1 MKKIVS
7 MVLALSLCAA
17 LFTACGNKK
26 VTLKILDTEYASE
39 DYAICIAKE
48 NTELLNKVN
57 AALDELTADGTA
69 KKIVDKYISGTAN
82 DLVFQA
88 NADGKDELHMA
99 TNAQFPPYEYYEGE
113 KIVGIDAE
121 MAAAIA
127 DKLDMKLVIDDMD
140 FDAIITSVQQG
151 KSDMGM
157 AGMTVTEDRLKNI
170 NFSKSYATGIQSV
183 IVPEGSKITSVDD
196 LSADGAKYLI
206 GTQKGTTGD
215 TYAEDDF
222 GAERVMKYASG
233 NEAIQALVTGKVDC
247 VIIDNEPAKIF
258 VEQND
263 GLKILDTPYTVED
276 YAIAIA
282 KENDELKDQFNAA
295 IAELKADGTLD
306 QLIAYYITK
315 DESAS
320 PYTSPEGITYDGK
333 LIMATNAAFPP
344 YEYYESDQVVGLDV
358 DIAKA
363 ICDKLGKELEVVDM
377 DFDAIITAV
386 QSGKADFAA
395 AGMTVTEDRL
405 QNVNFTDSYATG
417 IQVIVVK
424 K

>member
-1 MKKIVS
+1 MKRGNIFMKKIVS

-170 NFSKSYATGIQSV
+170 NFSKSYATGIQ
-183 IVPEGSKITSVDD
+183 
-196 LSADGAKYLI
+196 
-206 GTQKGTTGD
+206 
-215 TYAEDDF
+215 
-222 GAERVMKYASG
+222 
-233 NEAIQALVTGKVDC
+233 
-247 VIIDNEPAKIF
+247 
-258 VEQND
+258 
-263 GLKILDTPYTVED
+263 
-276 YAIAIA
+276 
-282 KENDELKDQFNAA
+282 
-295 IAELKADGTLD
+295 
-306 QLIAYYITK
+306 
-315 DESAS
+315 
-320 PYTSPEGITYDGK
+320 
-333 LIMATNAAFPP
+333 
-344 YEYYESDQVVGLDV
+344 
-358 DIAKA
+358 
-363 ICDKLGKELEVVDM
+363 
-377 DFDAIITAV
+377 
-386 QSGKADFAA
+386 
-395 AGMTVTEDRL
+395 
-405 QNVNFTDSYATG
+405 
-417 IQVIVVK
+417 
-424 K
+424 